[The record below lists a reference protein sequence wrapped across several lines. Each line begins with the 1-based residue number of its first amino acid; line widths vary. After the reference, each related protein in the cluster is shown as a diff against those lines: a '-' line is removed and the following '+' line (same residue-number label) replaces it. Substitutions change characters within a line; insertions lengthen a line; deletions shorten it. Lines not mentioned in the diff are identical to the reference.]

1 MKHFAISILV
11 ITLMA
16 GCAVGPDYKRPVAET
31 PPAWRVEY
39 SYAAEVANTR
49 WWQQFDDPALNQL
62 IDIALRE
69 NKDMAIAAARVDRY
83 LGALTATRGQFFP
96 QIGYSLD
103 ASRNRASE
111 AGATP
116 LPAGADPYFNLYQ
129 GGLSA
134 GWEIDLFGRVR
145 RQSEAVQAQ
154 VLASEQARRGVILSV
169 VSTVAAS
176 YIELRA
182 LDRQLE
188 IARATAKNYADT
200 LALFELRYQGGV
212 VSQVEI
218 FQVRSQYQQALAA
231 VPSLERQVAVQ
242 ENLIS
247 ILIGRNPGA
256 IPRGKTITQLVLPAV
271 PGDLPASLL
280 ERRPDI
286 LQAEQN
292 LVAAN
297 ASIGAAKAL
306 YFPSFSIT
314 GVAGSVSTAL
324 SDFGTAPAATGVL
337 AATLAGPIF
346 TFGTISGQV
355 ASAEAAQREALVFYQ
370 QVIQNALRE
379 TNDALIGSQKKA
391 EESVALEKR
400 VESLREYAR
409 LSRLRFDNGDAS
421 YLEVLY
427 AENELFSADL
437 SAVRVQAERYAELI
451 NVYKAFG
458 GGWVELADP
467 LAASATKPTA
477 PAADAGAVATQGDSG
492 LTNAP

>member
-1 MKHFAISILV
+1 MKRLALSILI
-11 ITLMA
+11 ITLSA
-16 GCAVGPDYKRPVAET
+16 GCAVGPDYQRPAVET
-31 PPAWRVEY
+31 PEAWRVEY

-62 IDIALRE
+62 IDAALRE
-69 NKDMAIAAARVDRY
+69 NKDLVIAAARVDRF
-83 LGALTATRGQFFP
+83 LGVLTTTRGQFFP

-111 AGATP
+111 TGPTP
-116 LPAGADPYFNLYQ
+116 LPLGTDPYYNLYQ
-129 GGLSA
+129 GGLTA
-134 GWEIDLFGRVR
+134 AWEIDLFGRVR
-145 RQSEAVQAQ
+145 RQSEAAQAQ

-169 VSTVAAS
+169 VTTVATS
-176 YIELRA
+176 YITLRA

-188 IARATAKNYADT
+188 IARATAMNYADT
-200 LALFELRYQGGV
+200 LALFELRYKGGV
-212 VSQVEI
+212 VSLVELAQV
-218 FQVRSQYQQALAA
+218 QSQYQQALAA

-256 IPRGKTITQLVLPAV
+256 IPRGKTIAQLAVPAV

-280 ERRPDI
+280 ERRPDV

-314 GVAGSVSTAL
+314 GLAGSVSTAL
-324 SDFGTAPAATGVL
+324 SDFGTSAAASGTL
-337 AATLAGPIF
+337 AATLTGPIF
-346 TFGTISGQV
+346 SFGTISGQV
-355 ASAEAAQREALVFYQ
+355 ASAEAGQREALVFYQ

-379 TNDALIGSQKKA
+379 TNDALVGSQKKG
-391 EESVALEKR
+391 EESVALDKR
-400 VESLREYAR
+400 VEALREYAR
-409 LSRLRFDNGDAS
+409 LSRLRFDNGTAS

-427 AENELFSADL
+427 AENELFGAEL
-437 SAVRVQAERYAELI
+437 VAVRTQAERYAELI

-458 GGWVELADP
+458 GGWLDLADP
-467 LAASATKPTA
+467 LATPSGQTQGPATAATA
-477 PAADAGAVATQGDSG
+477 TQGATGGAVA
-492 LTNAP
+492 P

>member
-1 MKHFAISILV
+1 MKRLALSILI
-11 ITLMA
+11 ITLSA
-16 GCAVGPDYKRPVAET
+16 GCAVGPDYQRPVVET
-31 PPAWRVEY
+31 PEAWRVEY

-62 IDIALRE
+62 IDAALRE
-69 NKDMAIAAARVDRY
+69 NKDLVIAAARVDRF
-83 LGALTATRGQFFP
+83 LGVLTTTRGQFFP

-111 AGATP
+111 VGVTP
-116 LPAGADPYFNLYQ
+116 LPAGTDPYYNLYQ
-129 GGLSA
+129 GGLTA
-134 GWEIDLFGRVR
+134 AWEIDLFGRVR
-145 RQSEAVQAQ
+145 RQSEAAQAQ

-169 VSTVAAS
+169 VTTVATS
-176 YIELRA
+176 YITLRA

-188 IARATAKNYADT
+188 IARATVKNYADT
-200 LALFELRYQGGV
+200 LVLFELRYKRGV
-212 VSQVEI
+212 VSLVELTQV
-218 FQVRSQYQQALAA
+218 QSQYQQALAA

-247 ILIGRNPGA
+247 ILIGRNPGS
-256 IPRGKTITQLVLPAV
+256 IPRGKTIALLAVPAV

-280 ERRPDI
+280 ERRPDV

-292 LVAAN
+292 LIAAN

-314 GVAGSVSTAL
+314 GLAGSVSTAL
-324 SDFGTAPAATGVL
+324 SDFGTSAAASGTL
-337 AATLAGPIF
+337 AATLTGPIF

-355 ASAEAAQREALVFYQ
+355 ATAEAGQREALVFYQ

-379 TNDALIGSQKKA
+379 TNDALIGSQKKG
-391 EESVALEKR
+391 EEAVALDKR
-400 VESLREYAR
+400 VEALREYAR
-409 LSRLRFDNGDAS
+409 LSRLRFDNGTAS

-427 AENELFSADL
+427 AENELFGAEL
-437 SAVRVQAERYAELI
+437 TAVRTQAERYAELI

-458 GGWVELADP
+458 GGWLDLADP
-467 LAASATKPTA
+467 LATPQTQGPATAAAARQGASG
-477 PAADAGAVATQGDSG
+477 GAVA
-492 LTNAP
+492 P

>member
-1 MKHFAISILV
+1 MRRLTLSILV
-11 ITLMA
+11 ILLTT
-16 GCAVGPDYKRPVAET
+16 GCAVGPDYKRPVVET
-31 PPAWRVEY
+31 PPDWRVEY
-39 SYAAEVANTR
+39 SFAAEVANTR

-62 IDIALRE
+62 IEIALVE
-69 NKDMAIAAARVDRY
+69 NKDLTIAAARVDRF
-83 LGALTATRGQFFP
+83 LGALTTTRGQFFP
-96 QIGYSLD
+96 QIGYGLD
-103 ASRNRASE
+103 ASANRASE
-111 AGATP
+111 KGASP
-116 LPAGADPYFNLYQ
+116 LPSGSDPYYNLYR

-134 GWEIDLFGRVR
+134 MWEIDLFGRVR
-145 RQSEAVQAQ
+145 RQSEAAQAQ

-169 VSTVAAS
+169 VTTVATS
-176 YIELRA
+176 YIGLRA

-212 VSQVEI
+212 VSMVEVTQV
-218 FQVRSQYQQALAA
+218 QSQYQQALAA

-247 ILIGRNPGA
+247 ILIGRNPGS
-256 IPRGKTITQLVLPAV
+256 IPRGKTIAQLALPAV
-271 PGDLPASLL
+271 PGELPASMLA
-280 ERRPDI
+280 RRPDI

-297 ASIGAAKAL
+297 ANIGAAKAL

-314 GVAGSVSTAL
+314 GLAGSVSTAL
-324 SDFGTAPAATGVL
+324 SDFGTSPAATGTL
-337 AATLAGPIF
+337 AATLAGPLF

-355 ASAEAAQREALVFYQ
+355 VSAEAGQREALAFYQ

-391 EESVALEKR
+391 EESAALDKR
-400 VESLREYAR
+400 VDALREYAR

-427 AENELFSADL
+427 AENELFGADL
-437 SAVRVQAERYAELI
+437 AAVRVHAERYAELI

-458 GGWVELADP
+458 GGWVEVADP
-467 LAASATKPTA
+467 LAVPVVNAASDANSGAAATQDGAGTASAP
-477 PAADAGAVATQGDSG
+477 
-492 LTNAP
+492 

>member
-1 MKHFAISILV
+1 MKRLV
-11 ITLMA
+11 ILTLVVTLA
-16 GCAVGPDYKRPVAET
+16 VGCAVGPDYQRPAVET
-31 PPAWRVEY
+31 PKAWRVEY

-62 IDIALRE
+62 IDVALRE
-69 NKDMAIAAARVDRY
+69 NKDLAIAAARVDRF
-83 LGALTATRGQFFP
+83 LGALTTTRGQFFP
-96 QIGYSLD
+96 QIGYNLD

-111 AGATP
+111 VGVTP
-116 LPAGADPYFNLYQ
+116 LPSGTDPYYNLYQ
-129 GGLSA
+129 GGLTA
-134 GWEIDLFGRVR
+134 AWEIDLFGRVR
-145 RQSEAVQAQ
+145 RLSEAAQAN
-154 VLASEQARRGVILSV
+154 VMASEQARRGVILSV
-169 VSTVAAS
+169 VTTVATS
-176 YIELRA
+176 YIGLRA

-200 LALFELRYQGGV
+200 LALFELRYKGGV
-212 VSQVEI
+212 VSQVELS
-218 FQVRSQYQQALAA
+218 QVQSQYQQALAA

-256 IPRGKTITQLVLPAV
+256 IPRGKTIAQFALPAV
-271 PGDLPASLL
+271 PGDLPASMLG
-280 ERRPDI
+280 RRPDI

-297 ASIGAAKAL
+297 ANIGAARAL

-314 GVAGSVSTAL
+314 GLAGSVSTAL
-324 SDFGTAPAATGVL
+324 SDFGTSAAASGTL
-337 AATLAGPIF
+337 AATLTGPIF

-355 ASAEAAQREALVFYQ
+355 ASAEAGQREALAFYQ

-391 EESVALEKR
+391 EESAALDKR
-400 VESLREYAR
+400 VEALREYAR
-409 LSRLRFDNGDAS
+409 LSRLRFDNGTAS

-427 AENELFSADL
+427 AENELFGSELA
-437 SAVRVQAERYAELI
+437 AVRAQAERYAELI

-458 GGWVELADP
+458 GGWLDLADP
-467 LAASATKPTA
+467 LVTSSGQTQRPATAA
-477 PAADAGAVATQGDSG
+477 PATQGAAGGAVA
-492 LTNAP
+492 P

>member
-1 MKHFAISILV
+1 MKRLALSILI
-11 ITLMA
+11 ITLSA
-16 GCAVGPDYKRPVAET
+16 GCAVGPDYQRPAVET
-31 PPAWRVEY
+31 PEAWRVEY

-62 IDIALRE
+62 IDAALRE
-69 NKDMAIAAARVDRY
+69 NKDLVIAAARVDRF
-83 LGALTATRGQFFP
+83 LGVLTTTRGQFFP

-111 AGATP
+111 TGPTP
-116 LPAGADPYFNLYQ
+116 LPLGTDPYYNLYQ
-129 GGLSA
+129 GGLTA
-134 GWEIDLFGRVR
+134 AWEIDLFGRVR
-145 RQSEAVQAQ
+145 RQSEAAQAQ

-169 VSTVAAS
+169 VTTVATS
-176 YIELRA
+176 YITLRA

-188 IARATAKNYADT
+188 IARATAMNYADT
-200 LALFELRYQGGV
+200 LALFELRYKGGV
-212 VSQVEI
+212 VSLVELAQV
-218 FQVRSQYQQALAA
+218 QSQYQQALAA

-256 IPRGKTITQLVLPAV
+256 IPRGKTIAQLAVPAV

-280 ERRPDI
+280 ERRPDV

-314 GVAGSVSTAL
+314 GLAGSVSTAL
-324 SDFGTAPAATGVL
+324 SDFGTSAAASGTL
-337 AATLAGPIF
+337 AATLTGPIF
-346 TFGTISGQV
+346 SFGTISGQV
-355 ASAEAAQREALVFYQ
+355 ASAEAGQREALVFYQ

-379 TNDALIGSQKKA
+379 TNDALVGSQKKG
-391 EESVALEKR
+391 EESVALDKR
-400 VESLREYAR
+400 VEALREYAR
-409 LSRLRFDNGDAS
+409 LSRLRFDNGTAS

-427 AENELFSADL
+427 AENELFGAEL
-437 SAVRVQAERYAELI
+437 VAVRTQAERYAELI

-458 GGWVELADP
+458 GGWLDLADP
-467 LAASATKPTA
+467 LAAPSGQTQGPAT
-477 PAADAGAVATQGDSG
+477 AAAATQGATGGAVA
-492 LTNAP
+492 P

>member
-1 MKHFAISILV
+1 MKRLLLSILL
-11 ITLMA
+11 ITLTA
-16 GCAVGPDYKRPVAET
+16 GCAVGPDYRRPVVET
-31 PPAWRVEY
+31 PEAWRVEY

-62 IDIALRE
+62 IDVALRE
-69 NKDMAIAAARVDRY
+69 NKDLAIAAARVDRF
-83 LGALTATRGQFFP
+83 LGALTTTRGQFFP
-96 QIGYSLD
+96 QIGYNLD

-111 AGATP
+111 VGVTP
-116 LPAGADPYFNLYQ
+116 LPSGTDPYYNLYQ
-129 GGLSA
+129 GGLTA
-134 GWEIDLFGRVR
+134 AWEIDLFGRVR
-145 RQSEAVQAQ
+145 RLSEAAQAN
-154 VLASEQARRGVILSV
+154 VMASEQARRGVILSV
-169 VSTVAAS
+169 VTTVATS
-176 YIELRA
+176 YIGLRA

-200 LALFELRYQGGV
+200 LALFELRYKGGV
-212 VSQVEI
+212 VSLVELSQV
-218 FQVRSQYQQALAA
+218 QSQYQQALAA

-256 IPRGKTITQLVLPAV
+256 IPRGKIIAQLVLPPV

-280 ERRPDI
+280 ERRPDV

-314 GVAGSVSTAL
+314 GLAGSVSTAL
-324 SDFGTAPAATGVL
+324 SDFGTSPAASGSL
-337 AATLAGPIF
+337 AATLAGPLF
-346 TFGTISGQV
+346 TFGTVSGQV
-355 ASAEAAQREALVFYQ
+355 AAAKAGQREALIFYQ

-379 TNDALIGSQKKA
+379 TNDALVGSQKKG
-391 EESVALEKR
+391 EEFVALDKR
-400 VESLREYAR
+400 VEALREYAR
-409 LSRLRFDNGDAS
+409 LSRLRFDNGTAS

-427 AENELFSADL
+427 AENELFGSELA
-437 SAVRVQAERYAELI
+437 AVRAQAERYAELI

-458 GGWVELADP
+458 GGWLDLADP
-467 LAASATKPTA
+467 LATPSGQTQGPAT
-477 PAADAGAVATQGDSG
+477 AAAATQGAAGGAVA
-492 LTNAP
+492 P

>member
-1 MKHFAISILV
+1 MKRLSLMIPV
-11 ITLMA
+11 ITLAA
-16 GCAVGPDYKRPVAET
+16 GCAVGPDYQRPVTEM
-31 PPAWRVEY
+31 PPDWRVEY
-39 SYAAEVANTR
+39 SYAAEVANTP

-69 NKDMAIAAARVDRY
+69 NKDMGIATARVDRY
-83 LGALTATRGQFFP
+83 LGVLSTTRGQFFP
-96 QIGYSLD
+96 QIGYGLD

-111 AGATP
+111 VGATP
-116 LPAGADPYFNLYQ
+116 LPAGAGPYYNLYQ
-129 GGLSA
+129 GGLTA
-134 GWEIDLFGRVR
+134 GWEIDLFGRLR
-145 RQSEAVQAQ
+145 RQSEAAQAQ

-169 VSTVAAS
+169 VSTVATS
-176 YIELRA
+176 YIGLRA

-188 IARATAKNYADT
+188 IARATATNYADT
-200 LALFELRYQGGV
+200 LALFKLRYQGGV

-218 FQVRSQYQQALAA
+218 FQAESQYQQALAA
-231 VPSLERQVAVQ
+231 VPSLERQVALQ

-256 IPRGKTITQLVLPAV
+256 ISRGKTIAQLALPEV

-286 LQAEQN
+286 RQAEQN

-314 GVAGSVSTAL
+314 GLAGSASTAL
-324 SDFGTAPAATGVL
+324 SGFGTAPAASGTL
-337 AATLAGPIF
+337 AATLAGPLF

-355 ASAEAAQREALVFYQ
+355 ASAEAGQREALVFYQ

-391 EESVALEKR
+391 EESAALDKR
-400 VESLREYAR
+400 VDALREYAR

-427 AENELFSADL
+427 AENELFGADL
-437 SAVRVQAERYAELI
+437 AAVRVHAERYAELI

-458 GGWVELADP
+458 GGWVEVADP
-467 LAASATKPTA
+467 LAVPVVNAASDANSGAAATQDGAGTASAP
-477 PAADAGAVATQGDSG
+477 
-492 LTNAP
+492 

>member
-1 MKHFAISILV
+1 MKRLVLSILI
-11 ITLMA
+11 ITLSA
-16 GCAVGPDYKRPVAET
+16 GCAVGPDYQRPVVET
-31 PPAWRVEY
+31 PEAWRVEY

-49 WWQQFDDPALNQL
+49 WWRQFDDPALNQL
-62 IDIALRE
+62 IDAALRE
-69 NKDMAIAAARVDRY
+69 NKDLVIAAARVDRF
-83 LGALTATRGQFFP
+83 LGVLTTTRGQFFP
-96 QIGYSLD
+96 QIGYGLD

-111 AGATP
+111 SGPTP
-116 LPAGADPYFNLYQ
+116 LPLGTDPYYNLYQ
-129 GGLSA
+129 GGLTA
-134 GWEIDLFGRVR
+134 AWEIDLFGRVR
-145 RQSEAVQAQ
+145 RQSEAAQAQ

-169 VSTVAAS
+169 VTTVATS
-176 YIELRA
+176 YITLRA

-200 LALFELRYQGGV
+200 LALFELRYKGGV
-212 VSQVEI
+212 VSLVELAQVE
-218 FQVRSQYQQALAA
+218 SQYQQALAA

-247 ILIGRNPGA
+247 ILIGRNPGS
-256 IPRGKTITQLVLPAV
+256 IPRGKTIAQLAVPAV

-280 ERRPDI
+280 ERRPDV

-314 GVAGSVSTAL
+314 GLAGSVSTAL
-324 SDFGTAPAATGVL
+324 SDFGTSAAASGTL
-337 AATLAGPIF
+337 AATLTGPIF

-355 ASAEAAQREALVFYQ
+355 ASAEAGQREALAFYQ

-379 TNDALIGSQKKA
+379 TNDALIGAQKKG
-391 EESVALEKR
+391 EESAALDQR
-400 VESLREYAR
+400 VLALREYAR
-409 LSRLRFDNGDAS
+409 LSRLRFDNGTAS

-427 AENELFSADL
+427 AENELFGAEL
-437 SAVRVQAERYAELI
+437 AAVRAQAERYAELI

-458 GGWVELADP
+458 GGWLDLADP
-467 LAASATKPTA
+467 LHTQGSATAEATTQGA
-477 PAADAGAVATQGDSG
+477 GGGAVA
-492 LTNAP
+492 P